1 MKKQT
6 SIHIRPFPLT
16 RKRLGSDG
24 VHLIAISGL
33 FASNG
38 KYGGEM
44 GEYNGDETSREANLL
59 DEIGA
64 QLLGDYFIKGI
75 IPLADNRT
83 PVFVYMHEPKRDEGW
98 GVEVYKLDAVQLLEL
113 DEHELMYGT
122 IRRKVYATPWQRNGP
137 MVEVWAYFISDRD
150 ES

>member
-38 KYGGEM
+38 KQGGFM
-44 GEYNGDETSREANLL
+44 GEYDGYESSREANLL

-75 IPLADNRT
+75 IPQGENRI
-83 PVFVYMHEPKRDEGW
+83 PVFEYWERDKGW
-98 GVEVYKLDAVQLLEL
+98 EVEVYKLDAVQLLEL
-113 DEHELMYGT
+113 DEHELMYET
-122 IRRKVYATPWQRNGP
+122 IRRKVYATPLQRNGP

-150 ES
+150 ER

>member
-16 RKRLGSDG
+16 RKRLGKDG

-38 KYGGEM
+38 KQGGFM
-44 GEYNGDETSREANLL
+44 GEYSGYESSCEANLL

-64 QLLGDYFIKGI
+64 QLLGDYFIKG
-75 IPLADNRT
+75 T
-83 PVFVYMHEPKRDEGW
+83 K
-98 GVEVYKLDAVQLLEL
+98 
-113 DEHELMYGT
+113 
-122 IRRKVYATPWQRNGP
+122 
-137 MVEVWAYFISDRD
+137 S
-150 ES
+150 S

>member
-33 FASNG
+33 FASTG
-38 KYGGEM
+38 KQGGLM
-44 GEYNGDETSREANLL
+44 GEYSGDECSREAYLL

-75 IPLADNRT
+75 IPQGENRV
-83 PVFVYMHEPKRDEGW
+83 PVFEYRDREWDG
-98 GVEVYKLDAVQLLEL
+98 GCEVEVYKLDAVQLLEL
-113 DEHELMYGT
+113 DEHELMYET
-122 IRRKVYATPWQRNGP
+122 IRRKVYATPLQRNGP

-150 ES
+150 ER

>member
-16 RKRLGSDG
+16 RKRLGNDG

-38 KYGGEM
+38 KQGGFM
-44 GEYNGDETSREANLL
+44 GEYSGYESSREANLL

-64 QLLGDYFIKGI
+64 ELLGDYFIKGI
-75 IPLADNRT
+75 IPRGENRV
-83 PVFVYMHEPKRDEGW
+83 PVFEYRSYESKRNEGW
-98 GVEVYKLDAVQLLEL
+98 EVEVYKLDSGQLLEL

-122 IRRKVYATPWQRNGP
+122 IRRKVYATPLSQSGP
-137 MVEVWAYFISDRD
+137 MIEVWAYFI
-150 ES
+150 

>member
-38 KYGGEM
+38 KQGGFM
-44 GEYNGDETSREANLL
+44 GEYSGYECGREANLL

-75 IPLADNRT
+75 IPQGENRI
-83 PVFVYMHEPKRDEGW
+83 PVFEYWERDKGW
-98 GVEVYKLDAVQLLEL
+98 EVEVYKLDAVQLLEL

-122 IRRKVYATPWQRNGP
+122 IRRKVYATPLQRNGP

-150 ES
+150 ER